1 MGKVGRGYK
10 GGVLTVPKGCFKGEL
25 AVLYYQ
31 RLPEASDE
39 IKEAFCVIIPL
50 VFIAFVALH

>member
-39 IKEAFCVIIPL
+39 IKEAFCV
-50 VFIAFVALH
+50 FH